1 LALYISIGLFSV
13 CILCSFLLK
22 GIYVYFINKKLNNVI
37 RVDCLIFNRQQ
48 SDIQQYFLESNQY
61 KSNENL
67 PTGKFEKIRPT
78 TLNINNCASNKNL
91 KIEEDNL
98 SRENKLEN
106 FNENING
113 ELIISPIKVNSIK
126 PQNLDEI
133 NKEEQSQ
140 SVFIE
145 SYVDSYNEKNLDLN
159 NLSNNNEEPVQ
170 DPVFHINEPPQV
182 NDISKITDNTNMS
195 PTRKPFIKNS
205 KNIGLTLKEDVEFEI
220 KEVQEKQNC
229 SEKNIFNISLASGNF
244 NMYKTK
250 IESKKI
256 MEESSFK
263 VIGVNSSKSQ
273 NEITLRDYKELSAK
287 ESSLY
292 DKRGFCRLI
301 VDSFLL
307 KHKLLNL
314 FFKFSLLDPLWKRI
328 IVLFSFINFVLTFNA
343 VFFTDD
349 LIDYRANYIQSIR
362 VIFIYT
368 YYFFNFFR
376 TLIVSSLLRNGQKLY
391 ILFYQLIYF

>member
-1 LALYISIGLFSV
+1 MALYISIGLFSV